1 MIRTRFFILCIALCL
16 AAAGLASAADLSATV
31 FKITGKADLQK
42 DGAWVGLAVGQVLPV
57 GATVSTGFRSEL
69 QLKIGPSTVVVK
81 ALTRLTIKDLVQTG
95 GAAKTD
101 LYLAVGKIDAEVN
114 KSDTVT
120 EQKFTVGS
128 PVSTASV
135 RGTSFSFDG
144 VNLTVARG
152 VVDFSDLRGNTVQ
165 VPVGESARA
174 VVSGGGYQ
182 STLQSPRDVATQDS
196 TVKSNSNSD
205 FGQTEGTYDESNYS
219 IDGWDYSSTI
229 DSLSGYNWYSEFPN
243 VHVTVGGIG
252 P

>member
-1 MIRTRFFILCIALCL
+1 MMRSRVFALCTVLFL
-16 AAAGLASAADLSATV
+16 AAAAFVFADDLTATV
-31 FKITGKADLQK
+31 VKITGKASVQK
-42 DGAWVGLAVGQVLPV
+42 DGAWVALAVGDVVPV

-69 QLKIGPSTVVVK
+69 QLKIGPSTVAVK
-81 ALTRLTIKDLVQTG
+81 ALSRLTVKDLALAG

-101 LYLAVGKIDAEVN
+101 LYLAVGKISAEVN

-135 RGTSFSFDG
+135 RGTSFTFDG

-174 VVSGGGYQ
+174 VAGYQ
-182 STLQSPRDVATQDS
+182 STLVSPRDLAAQES
-196 TVKSNSNSD
+196 TVQANAGSD
-205 FGQTEGTYDESNYS
+205 YGQTDATYDESYYS
-219 IDGWDYSSTI
+219 YDGYDYSDTLS
-229 DSLSGYNWYSEFPN
+229 SLDNYNWYSEFAN
-243 VHVTVGGIG
+243 VHIYVGGIA

>member
-1 MIRTRFFILCIALCL
+1 MIRTRLFALCITLCL
-16 AAAGLASAADLSATV
+16 TAAGLASAADLSATV
-31 FKITGKADLQK
+31 LKITGKADVQK
-42 DGAWVGLAVGQVLPV
+42 DGAWVALKAGEVLPV

-81 ALTRLTIKDLVQTG
+81 ALTRLTLKDLVQTG
-95 GAAKTD
+95 GAATTD
-101 LYLAVGKIDAEVN
+101 LYLAVGKIAADVN

-135 RGTSFSFDG
+135 RGTSFTFDG
-144 VNLTVARG
+144 VNLTVDRG

-174 VVSGGGYQ
+174 VAGYQ
-182 STLQSPRDVATQDS
+182 STLVSPRDVAAQDA
-196 TVKSNSNSD
+196 TVQANTSSD
-205 FGQTEGTYDESNYS
+205 FGQTDATYDESYYS
-219 IDGWDYSSTI
+219 FDGWDYLDI
-229 DSLSGYNWYSEFPN
+229 LDSLYDYNWYAEFPN
-243 VHVTVGGIG
+243 VHVYVGGIA

>member
-1 MIRTRFFILCIALCL
+1 MIRTRIFALCITLCF
-16 AAAGLASAADLSATV
+16 AAAGLASAADLNATV
-31 FKITGKADLQK
+31 VKITGKAEVQK
-42 DGAWVGLAVGQVLPV
+42 DGGWVALAVGEVLPV

-69 QLKIGPSTVVVK
+69 QLKIGPSTVSVK

-101 LYLAVGKIDAEVN
+101 LYLAVGKISAEVN
-114 KSDTVT
+114 TSDTVT

-135 RGTSFSFDG
+135 RGTSFAFDG

-174 VVSGGGYQ
+174 GTGYQ
-182 STLQSPRDVATQDS
+182 NTLVSPRDVATQDS
-196 TVKSNSNSD
+196 TVQANASSD
-205 FGQTEGTYDESNYS
+205 FGQTDATYDESYYS
-219 IDGWDYSSTI
+219 IDGWDYTSTI
-229 DSLSGYNWYSEFPN
+229 DSLNGYNWFSEFPN
-243 VHVTVGGIG
+243 VHIHVGGIG

>member
-1 MIRTRFFILCIALCL
+1 MIRTRLFTLCIIFCL
-16 AAAGLASAADLSATV
+16 GAAGLASAADISATV
-31 FKITGKADLQK
+31 VKITGKAEIQK
-42 DGAWVGLAVGQVLPV
+42 DGAWVALAVGEVLPV

-69 QLKIGPSTVVVK
+69 QLKIGPSTVAVK

-101 LYLAVGKIDAEVN
+101 LYLAVGKISAEVN

-135 RGTSFSFDG
+135 RGTSFTFDG

-152 VVDFSDLRGNTVQ
+152 VVDFSDLRGNSVQ

-174 VVSGGGYQ
+174 GSGYQ
-182 STLQSPRDVATQDS
+182 NTLVSPRDVTTQDS
-196 TVKSNSNSD
+196 TVQSNASSD
-205 FGQTEGTYDESNYS
+205 FGQTDATYDESYYS
-219 IDGWDYSSTI
+219 IDGWDYLDTLN
-229 DSLSGYNWYSEFPN
+229 SLDNYNWYSEFPN
-243 VHVTVGGIG
+243 VHIYVGGIQ
-252 P
+252 

>member
-1 MIRTRFFILCIALCL
+1 
-16 AAAGLASAADLSATV
+16 
-31 FKITGKADLQK
+31 LQK
-42 DGAWVGLAVGQVLPV
+42 GGAWVALAVGQVLPV
-57 GATVSTGFRSEL
+57 GTTVSTGFRSEL
-69 QLKIGPSTVVVK
+69 QLKIGPSIVVVK
-81 ALTRLTIKDLVQTG
+81 ALTRLTIKDLVQAG

-135 RGTSFSFDG
+135 RGTSFTFDG
-144 VNLTVARG
+144 VNLSVARG

-174 VVSGGGYQ
+174 VVSGGYQ
-182 STLQSPRDVATQDS
+182 STLSSPRDVATQES
-196 TVKSNSNSD
+196 TVQANASSD
-205 FGQTEGTYDESNYS
+205 FGQTDATYDESNYS

-229 DSLSGYNWYSEFPN
+229 DSLSNYNWYAEFPN
-243 VHVTVGGIG
+243 VHVYVGGISY